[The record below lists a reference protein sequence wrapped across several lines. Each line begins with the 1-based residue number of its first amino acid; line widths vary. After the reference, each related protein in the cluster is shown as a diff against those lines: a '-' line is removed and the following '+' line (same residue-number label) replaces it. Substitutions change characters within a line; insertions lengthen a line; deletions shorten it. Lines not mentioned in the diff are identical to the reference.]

1 MGEHLEATKY
11 YEKVVNADPNNIK
24 SLNDLAN
31 IYSKLNETQKAIS
44 YYEKA
49 IAIDPNHASIHSNL
63 GSLYNKLGDNQN
75 SLNCFKKVIELDPK
89 NFTVHYHSIQVLK
102 QNLKMLLNVLSLLI
116 IKIVKVIF

>member
-1 MGEHLEATKY
+1 MKKQLKLIQDYAEAHNNLGTSFIKLKKY
-11 YEKVVNADPNNIK
+11 KEAKNCFD
-24 SLNDLAN
+24 
-31 IYSKLNETQKAIS
+31 KAIL
-44 YYEKA
+44 
-49 IAIDPNHASIHSNL
+49 IDPKLLIIYAFVSAQ
-63 GSLYNKLGDNQN
+63 LGDNQN